1 MLFGY
6 PNNSTEVRNMD
17 YLLQR
22 VEVLG
27 QKVDKLMSDKLE
39 EVIDEYFNKVMVD
52 AIYDEETETI
62 TLSKEI
68 AINDGLHIYTA
79 NDNKMIISDGSI
91 PLGGDN

>member
-22 VEVLG
+22 VEEIN
-27 QKVDKLMSDKLE
+27 QKFDKLIKDGLS

-52 AIYDEETETI
+52 AIYDEDTETI
-62 TLSKEI
+62 ILSKEI

>member
-22 VEVLG
+22 VEELG

-62 TLSKEI
+62 ILSKEI